1 MKKTLLFL
9 LCFIFLLTA
18 CNGNTEDSS
27 VPFDESSEAES
38 ESLDAASEDLQDE
51 SKKEW
56 VEHDTKGDL
65 KITRE
70 YFDGEN
76 DYKVTTED
84 FDDNDVLREK
94 NVTRYIN
101 KQKTESGVYK
111 YSADGEMTYSCN
123 EIYGE
128 EYVTREIYNCDASI
142 YSEAIKVKSRTDKD
156 NNLIDGTIE
165 HYSFDGEKLS
175 EGTLVYD
182 DYNGRKCV
190 ISNVFVYGTDEYE
203 PYFQTYT
210 YDFIDVEDMYSY
222 YECTDT
228 NANTLFWEEFSNAS
242 VRYYV
247 GGEYELTAEYV
258 GDFKVFTDKNGKLVA
273 EVDGMT
279 LITIGEGYEVEST
292 VEMLNEVMELYRQYS
307 LARLTITW

>member
-9 LCFIFLLTA
+9 LCFIFLLAA
-18 CNGNTEDSS
+18 CNGNSEDSS
-27 VPFDESSEAES
+27 MPFDESI
-38 ESLDAASEDLQDE
+38 DAASESIEEKSEASQEE

-56 VEHDTKGDL
+56 VEHDTKGNL

-84 FDDNDVLREK
+84 FDDNDALREK
-94 NVTRYIN
+94 NITRYVN
-101 KQKTESGVYK
+101 KQKTESEVYK
-111 YSADGEMTYSCN
+111 YSADGEMTYSCK

-128 EYVTREIYNCDASI
+128 EHITREIYSCDASI
-142 YSEAIKVKSRTDKD
+142 YSEAIKVKSRTDID

-190 ISNVFVYGTDEYE
+190 ISNVFVYGTDEHA

-210 YDFIDVEDMYSY
+210 YDINMYSY

-228 NANTLFWEEFSNAS
+228 NANKLFWEEFSNDS
-242 VRYYV
+242 NRYYV

-258 GDFKVFTDKNGKLVA
+258 GDSKVFTDKNGNLVA
-273 EVDGMT
+273 EVEGMT

-292 VEMLNEVMELYRQYS
+292 VEMINEVMELRGQYV
-307 LARLTITW
+307 LARLTVLW